1 MSAVAH
7 RGVFEPDAD
16 IPPLLW
22 SSTASLAFLA
32 HLSLLYLGV
41 SAYSAQIQ
49 AANETRE
56 IFLPSQTV
64 VIATSLQLA
73 GQPTPELQALS
84 ATTVEPSP
92 LEPVATQTT
101 TLSPVDARSPE
112 GLEKA
117 PVASAQQPASTTVP
131 PVSVTPDTA
140 RRVDAEALTPPEDQP
155 GVAPPIDPALTAE
168 TLTPAIDNTA
178 SPAIP
183 PAQVSLADAASIEAA
198 ETSQTE
204 TALTVEHEQI
214 VILDSPDDQAV
225 TPVEDSEPDVVTG
238 QSPSAASASLP
249 SEPNDQ
255 PEREGIASPVDLP
268 EQTPAEAQVTYATV
282 IDFLRSFPVGDCFA
296 ALPVLAEDGTFRFET
311 FARSQADLARF
322 RAALETETGALPGTV
337 MKPVSEPQCDALPF
351 VTKAARYPEFQLYFD
366 LDSREIESGTV
377 LSGRLG
383 NTSGGF
389 ISLLVIDDDGI
400 VQDLTRFLQFRPG
413 FAGFEIPMTLQGSP
427 VETRQILMA
436 LSTKRRLQ
444 SLNRSS
450 GQQAELF
457 FQRLGFELTLQGG
470 GEDVA
475 LVGFT
480 LK

>member
-32 HLSLLYLGV
+32 HLALLYLGV

-49 AANETRE
+49 AATESRE
-56 IFLPSQTV
+56 AFLPSETI

-73 GQPTPELQALS
+73 GQTTPELQPLS
-84 ATTVEPSP
+84 AATVEPSS
-92 LEPVATQTT
+92 LEAVSPQAT
-101 TLSPVDARSPE
+101 TLSPVDAQTPE
-112 GLEKA
+112 VVDNTSVA
-117 PVASAQQPASTTVP
+117 PVQQPVSATVP
-131 PVSVTPDTA
+131 PVSVTPELA
-140 RRVDAEALTPPEDQP
+140 RRVDADTLSQTEDQP
-155 GVAPPIDPALTAE
+155 GLSPPIDPALTAE
-168 TLTPAIDNTA
+168 TVEPATSTTP
-178 SPAIP
+178 SPALP
-183 PAQVSLADAASIEAA
+183 TEQAALADAAPIEPAK
-198 ETSQTE
+198 TSQTE
-204 TALTVEHEQI
+204 TATTVEPEQI
-214 VILDSPDDQAV
+214 AILDTPDDQTVA
-225 TPVEDSEPDVVTG
+225 PVEDDNPDVVTG
-238 QSPSAASASLP
+238 QSPSDPPASLP
-249 SEPNDQ
+249 PEPSDR

-366 LDSREIESGTV
+366 LDSRDIESGTV
-377 LSGRLG
+377 LRGRLG

-444 SLNRSS
+444 SLTRSS